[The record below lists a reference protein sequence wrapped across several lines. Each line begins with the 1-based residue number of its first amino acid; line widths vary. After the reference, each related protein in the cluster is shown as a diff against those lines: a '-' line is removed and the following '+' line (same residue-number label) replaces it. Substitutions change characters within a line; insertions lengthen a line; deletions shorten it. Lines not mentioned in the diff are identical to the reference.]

1 MDIKKFKLNRLSIDE
16 LCQKEMDSIRGG
28 GWVCGCGCLGPSG
41 TNANGQAN
49 NYSGVFSEVNYYIYD
64 EDDNGNTTR
73 EHYPEG
79 IPRGSDIDGYDDEP

>member
-1 MDIKKFKLNRLSIDE
+1 MEIKKIKLNRLSIDE

-28 GWVCGCGCLGPSG
+28 WTCGCGCLGSSG

-49 NYSGVFSEVNYYIYD
+49 LSNEYFSEVNYYIYD

-79 IPRGSDIDGYDDEP
+79 IPRGSDIDGYDEP